1 MIQYETVFI
10 LNKHPVRLISLYHI
24 RGVYCW
30 KPKFAAIIL
39 KATNKPLD
47 LHHYTLCDLFISLDT
62 IVKDFT
68 FSCQMINWIKVVQ
81 RQTIPKLIHP

>member
-39 KATNKPLD
+39 KTTNKTLD
-47 LHHYTLCDLFISLDT
+47 LHNYTLCDLFY
-62 IVKDFT
+62 IVYN
-68 FSCQMINWIKVVQ
+68 CEGCHILILMINWIKVVQ

>member
-47 LHHYTLCDLFISLDT
+47 LHHYTLCDLFIFYIGYNRKGFHIFMLND
-62 IVKDFT
+62 
-68 FSCQMINWIKVVQ
+68 
-81 RQTIPKLIHP
+81 

>member
-39 KATNKPLD
+39 KTTNKTLD
-47 LHHYTLCDLFISLDT
+47 LHNYTLCDLFYIGYNRKGFHIFMLND
-62 IVKDFT
+62 
-68 FSCQMINWIKVVQ
+68 
-81 RQTIPKLIHP
+81 